1 MIKRLKVT
9 GYKSLKDTEVFFEPL
24 SVILGPNAAGKSNLL
39 DGLNLLSRIVTS
51 RNLKEAFENQR
62 GLPLES
68 FYYGGEGYEKLLQQD
83 TAEIHFEVDVELS
96 PNIVNSV
103 EELIAEKRKGMDAEE
118 KLKKRKVTE
127 RYLRY
132 AATIQIL
139 PNTGHLRVIDERLSA
154 LKKNGEEKARR
165 PFLEKASISS
175 PGKERLHLRMEG
187 QAHPTYYDVGLD
199 HSILSMALYEP
210 HYPHITAFR
219 QELST
224 WRFYYFEPRTL
235 MREDVPA
242 AEVEA
247 IGPRGENLAAFLNLI
262 QANDGGQMEAF
273 NLSLKYLLP
282 SIDRIDIN
290 RTKEGL
296 LSLRIVENGL
306 SYSSR
311 IISEGTLR
319 VLGLLVALHPIS
331 PTTVIGYEEP
341 ENGVHPTRLK
351 LVADLFKNTQELH
364 DKQIIVNTHSPVFPT
379 YFDDRFLF
387 VCRKEGANTKI
398 ISFKSEGLIFR
409 EGNIAKVLEERILRG
424 DYGG

>member
-1 MIKRLKVT
+1 MIKRLKVI
-9 GYKSLKDTEVFFEPL
+9 GYKSLKDAEVFFEPL
-24 SVILGPNAAGKSNLL
+24 SVIIGPNAAGKSNLL
-39 DGLNLLSRIVTS
+39 DALNLLSRIVTS

-68 FYYGGEGYEKLLQQD
+68 FYYGDAGYEKLLGTN

-96 PNIVNSV
+96 PDIVNSV
-103 EELIAEKRKGMDAEE
+103 EKLIAEKRKGMDSEE
-118 KLKKRKVTE
+118 KPKKRITE
-127 RYLRY
+127 KYLRY
-132 AATIQIL
+132 VSTIQIL
-139 PNTGHLRVIDERLSA
+139 PKTGHLRVLDESLRA
-154 LKKNGEEKARR
+154 LKKNGEEKART
-165 PFLEKASISS
+165 PFLEKVSVS
-175 PGKERLHLRMEG
+175 GKERLHLRMEG
-187 QAHPTYYDVGLD
+187 QAHPMYYDLGLD
-199 HSILSMALYEP
+199 HAMLSMSLYEP

-235 MREDVPA
+235 MREDVPV

-247 IGPRGENLAAFLNLI
+247 IGSQGENLAAFLNLI
-262 QANDGGQMEAF
+262 QANDGDQMEAF

-282 SIDRIDIN
+282 SIEHINID

-319 VLGLLVALHPIS
+319 VLGLLAALHPAS

-341 ENGVHPTRLK
+341 ENGIHPTRLK

-364 DKQIIVNTHSPVFPT
+364 NKQIIVNTHSPIFPT
-379 YFDDRFLF
+379 FFEDRFLF
-387 VCRKEGANTKI
+387 VCRKEGANSQI
-398 ISFKSEGLIFR
+398 VSFNSAGALFRRGDISR
-409 EGNIAKVLEERILRG
+409 ALEEQILRG

>member
-1 MIKRLKVT
+1 MIKRLKVI
-9 GYKSLKDTEVFFEPL
+9 GYKSLKDTEVYFEPL

-39 DGLNLLSRIVTS
+39 DALNLLSRVVTS

-68 FYYGGEGYEKLLQQD
+68 FYYGEDGYEKLLKQD
-83 TAEIHFEVDVELS
+83 TAEIHFEIDVKLS
-96 PNIVNSV
+96 PNIVERV
-103 EELIAEKRKGMDAEE
+103 EKLITEKRKGMDSEE
-118 KLKKRKVTE
+118 KPKKRVTE

-132 AATIQIL
+132 VATIQIL
-139 PNTGHLRVIDERLSA
+139 PKTGHLRLLDERLSA
-154 LKKNGEEKARR
+154 LKKNGEEKART
-165 PFLEKASISS
+165 PFLEKVSISAT
-175 PGKERLHLRMEG
+175 GKERLHLRMEG

-210 HYPHITAFR
+210 HYPHITGFR

-235 MREDVPA
+235 MREDVPV
-242 AEVEA
+242 AEIEA

-262 QANDGGQMEAF
+262 QTNDGDQMEAF

-282 SIDRIDIN
+282 SVEHIEIN
-290 RTKEGL
+290 RTREGL
-296 LSLRIVENGL
+296 LSLRVVENGL

-319 VLGLLVALHPIS
+319 VLGLLAALHPAS

-364 DKQIIVNTHSPVFPT
+364 NKQIIVNTHSPIFPT

-387 VCRKEGANTKI
+387 VCRKETVNTQL
-398 ISFKSEGLIFR
+398 ISFKSEGRLFR
-409 EGNIAKVLEERILRG
+409 KRNISKVLEERILRG

>member
-1 MIKRLKVT
+1 MIKRLKVI
-9 GYKSLKDTEVFFEPL
+9 GYKSLKETEVYFAPL

-39 DGLNLLSRIVTS
+39 DALNLLSRMVTS
-51 RNLKEAFENQR
+51 RNLKAAFENQR

-68 FYYGGEGYEKLLQQD
+68 FYYGEEGYDKLLKQD
-83 TAEIHFEVDVELS
+83 TAEIQFEVDVELS
-96 PNIVNSV
+96 PNIIASV
-103 EELIAEKRKGMDAEE
+103 EKLIAEKRKGMDSEE
-118 KLKKRKVTE
+118 KPKKRVTE
-127 RYLRY
+127 KYLRY

-139 PNTGHLRVIDERLSA
+139 PKTGHLRVRDERLSA
-154 LKKNGEEKARR
+154 LKKNGQEKARN
-165 PFLEKASISS
+165 PFIEKVSISD
-175 PGKERLHLRMEG
+175 PDKERLHLRMEG
-187 QAHPTYYDVGLD
+187 QAHPTYYDIGLD
-199 HSILSMALYEP
+199 HTILSMALYEP

-235 MREDVPA
+235 MRGDVPV

-262 QANDGGQMEAF
+262 QTDDNQMEAF
-273 NLSLKYLLP
+273 NWSLKYLLP
-282 SIDRIDIN
+282 SIEHIDID
-290 RTKEGL
+290 RTKGGL

-319 VLGLLVALHPIS
+319 IIGLLAALHPAS

-341 ENGVHPTRLK
+341 ENGVHPARLK
-351 LVADLFKNTQELH
+351 LVADLFKNTQERQN
-364 DKQIIVNTHSPVFPT
+364 KQLIVNTHSPIFPT

-387 VCRKEGANTKI
+387 VCKKESANTQI
-398 ISFKSEGLIFR
+398 VSFKSDGALFR
-409 EGNIAKVLEERILRG
+409 RGDISRALEERILRG
-424 DYGG
+424 DYGE

>member
-1 MIKRLKVT
+1 MIKRLKVI
-9 GYKSLKDTEVFFEPL
+9 GYKSLKDAEVFFEPL
-24 SVILGPNAAGKSNLL
+24 SVIIGPNAAGKSNLL
-39 DGLNLLSRIVTS
+39 DALNLLSRIVTS

-68 FYYGGEGYEKLLQQD
+68 FYYGDEGYEKLLGNN

-96 PNIVNSV
+96 PDIVNSV
-103 EELIAEKRKGMDAEE
+103 GKLIAEKRKGMDSEE
-118 KLKKRKVTE
+118 KPKKRITE
-127 RYLRY
+127 KYLRY
-132 AATIQIL
+132 VSTIQIL
-139 PNTGHLRVIDERLSA
+139 PITGHLRVLDESLRA
-154 LKKNGEEKARR
+154 LKKNGEEKART
-165 PFLEKASISS
+165 PFLEKVSFS
-175 PGKERLHLRMEG
+175 GKERLHLRMEG
-187 QAHPTYYDVGLD
+187 QAHPMYYDLGLD
-199 HSILSMALYEP
+199 HAMLSMALYEP

-235 MREDVPA
+235 MREDVPV

-247 IGPRGENLAAFLNLI
+247 IGYRGENLAAFLNLI
-262 QANDGGQMEAF
+262 QANDGDQMEAF

-282 SIDRIDIN
+282 SIEHINID

-319 VLGLLVALHPIS
+319 VLGLLAALHPAS

-341 ENGVHPTRLK
+341 ENGIHPTRLK

-364 DKQIIVNTHSPVFPT
+364 NKQIIVNTHSPIFPT
-379 YFDDRFLF
+379 FFEDRFLF
-387 VCRKEGANTKI
+387 VCRKEGANSQI
-398 ISFKSEGLIFR
+398 VSFNSAGALFRRGDISR
-409 EGNIAKVLEERILRG
+409 ALEEQILRG

>member
-1 MIKRLKVT
+1 MIKRLKVI
-9 GYKSLKDTEVFFEPL
+9 GYKSLKDAEVFFEPL
-24 SVILGPNAAGKSNLL
+24 SVIIGPNAAGKSNLL
-39 DGLNLLSRIVTS
+39 DALNLLSRIVTS

-68 FYYGGEGYEKLLQQD
+68 FYYGDEGYEKLLGNN

-96 PNIVNSV
+96 PDIVNSV
-103 EELIAEKRKGMDAEE
+103 GKLIAEKRKGMDSEE
-118 KLKKRKVTE
+118 KPKKRITE
-127 RYLRY
+127 KYLRY
-132 AATIQIL
+132 VSTIQIL
-139 PNTGHLRVIDERLSA
+139 PKTGHLRVLDESLRA
-154 LKKNGEEKARR
+154 LKKNGEEKART
-165 PFLEKASISS
+165 PFLEKVSVS
-175 PGKERLHLRMEG
+175 GKERLHLRMEG
-187 QAHPTYYDVGLD
+187 QAHPMYYDLGLD
-199 HSILSMALYEP
+199 HAMLSMALYEP

-235 MREDVPA
+235 MREDVPV

-247 IGPRGENLAAFLNLI
+247 IGSRGENLAAFLNLI
-262 QANDGGQMEAF
+262 QANDGDQMEAF

-282 SIDRIDIN
+282 SIEHINID

-319 VLGLLVALHPIS
+319 VLGLLAALHPAS

-341 ENGVHPTRLK
+341 ENGIHPTRLK

-364 DKQIIVNTHSPVFPT
+364 NKQIIVNTHSPIFPT
-379 YFDDRFLF
+379 FFEDRFLF
-387 VCRKEGANTKI
+387 VCRKEGANSQI
-398 ISFKSEGLIFR
+398 VSFNSAGALFRRGDISR
-409 EGNIAKVLEERILRG
+409 ALEEQILRG

>member
-1 MIKRLKVT
+1 MIKRLKVS
-9 GYKSLKDTEVFFEPL
+9 GFKSLKETEVYFAPL

-39 DGLNLLSRIVTS
+39 DALNLLSGIVTS

-68 FYYGGEGYEKLLQQD
+68 FYYGEEGYDQLLKLD

-96 PNIVNSV
+96 PNIINSV
-103 EELIAEKRKGMDAEE
+103 EKLITEKRKGMDSEE
-118 KLKKRKVTE
+118 KPKKRVTE
-127 RYLRY
+127 KYLRY
-132 AATIQIL
+132 AATVQIL
-139 PNTGHLRVIDERLSA
+139 PKTGHLRVRNERLSA
-154 LKKNGEEKARR
+154 LKKNGQEKARN
-165 PFLEKASISS
+165 PFIEKVSISG
-175 PGKERLHLRMEG
+175 PDKERLHLRMEG

-199 HSILSMALYEP
+199 HTILSMALYEP

-219 QELST
+219 HELST

-235 MREDVPA
+235 MREDVPV
-242 AEVEA
+242 AEIEA

-262 QANDGGQMEAF
+262 QAHDGGQMEAF

-282 SIDRIDIN
+282 SIERIDIDP
-290 RTKEGL
+290 TKEGL
-296 LSLRIVENGL
+296 LSLRVVENGL
-306 SYSSR
+306 TYSSR

-319 VLGLLVALHPIS
+319 VLGLLAALHPMS

-341 ENGVHPTRLK
+341 ENGVHPARLK

-364 DKQIIVNTHSPVFPT
+364 NKQIVVNTHSPIFPT
-379 YFDDRFLF
+379 YFDDQFLF
-387 VCRKEGANTKI
+387 VCRKDGANTHI
-398 ISFKSEGLIFR
+398 TSFKSEGPLFR
-409 EGNIAKVLEERILRG
+409 QANIAKVLEERILRG

>member
-1 MIKRLKVT
+1 MIKRLKVI
-9 GYKSLKDTEVFFEPL
+9 GYKSLKDAEVFFEPL
-24 SVILGPNAAGKSNLL
+24 SVIIGPNAAGKSNLL
-39 DGLNLLSRIVTS
+39 DALNLLSRIVTS

-68 FYYGGEGYEKLLQQD
+68 FYYGDEGYEKLLGNN

-96 PNIVNSV
+96 PDIVNSV
-103 EELIAEKRKGMDAEE
+103 GKLIAEKRKGMDSEE
-118 KLKKRKVTE
+118 KPKKRITE
-127 RYLRY
+127 KYLRY
-132 AATIQIL
+132 VSTIQIL
-139 PNTGHLRVIDERLSA
+139 PKTGHLRVLDESLRRA
-154 LKKNGEEKARR
+154 LKKNGEEKART
-165 PFLEKASISS
+165 PFLEKVSVS
-175 PGKERLHLRMEG
+175 GRERLHLRMEG
-187 QAHPTYYDVGLD
+187 QAHPMYYDLGLD
-199 HSILSMALYEP
+199 HAMLSMALYEP

-235 MREDVPA
+235 MREDVPV

-247 IGPRGENLAAFLNLI
+247 IGSRGENLAAFLNLI
-262 QANDGGQMEAF
+262 QANDGDQMEAF

-282 SIDRIDIN
+282 SIEHINID

-319 VLGLLVALHPIS
+319 VLGLLAALHPAS

-341 ENGVHPTRLK
+341 ENGIHPTRLK

-364 DKQIIVNTHSPVFPT
+364 NKQIIVNTHSPIFPT
-379 YFDDRFLF
+379 FFEDRFLF
-387 VCRKEGANTKI
+387 VCRKEGANSQI
-398 ISFKSEGLIFR
+398 VSFNSAGALFRRGDISR
-409 EGNIAKVLEERILRG
+409 ALEEQILRG